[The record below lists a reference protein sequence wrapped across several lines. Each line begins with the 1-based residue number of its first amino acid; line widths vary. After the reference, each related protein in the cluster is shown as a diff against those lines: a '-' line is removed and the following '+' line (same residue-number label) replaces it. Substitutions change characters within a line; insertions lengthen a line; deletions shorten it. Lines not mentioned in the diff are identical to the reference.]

1 MTTRTAAQAMTL
13 EDSFLNPTWADGAR
27 GGVGV
32 ARRRI
37 GVLIAALLAGE
48 EMHPV
53 MTDENIRHTVRE
65 ELSELEAILEV
76 IEQEMAREEKK
87 AAASI
92 GKADR

>member
-13 EDSFLNPTWADGAR
+13 EDSFLNPTWANGAA

-37 GVLIAALLAGE
+37 GVLVTALLGGE

-53 MTDENIRHTVRE
+53 MNSENIRATMRD
-65 ELSELEAILEV
+65 ELSELDSILEAV
-76 IEQEMAREEKK
+76 EREMERQEERGKHPTE
-87 AAASI
+87 AAQS
-92 GKADR
+92 